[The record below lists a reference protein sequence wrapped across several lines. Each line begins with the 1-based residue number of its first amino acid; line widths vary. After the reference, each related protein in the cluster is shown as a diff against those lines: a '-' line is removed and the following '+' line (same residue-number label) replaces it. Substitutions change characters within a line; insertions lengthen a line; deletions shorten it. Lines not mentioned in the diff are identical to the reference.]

1 MRSKKLI
8 VPIIL
13 AMSLTLAACGTNEE
27 TKKEAPKTT
36 EESSNSKA
44 VSITDGA
51 QDMKQVL
58 ADLKTQL
65 TEKDATKVKDS
76 GEKLEEK
83 WQVFEDLVKEKSPD
97 LYEKVETPLHT
108 IEAGAKVEPLDA
120 KTLDKAAT
128 ELDGMLTEVQN
139 LK

>member
-8 VPIIL
+8 VPVIL
-13 AMSLTLAACGTNEE
+13 ATSLTLAACGAKEE

-44 VSITDGA
+44 VSIADGA
-51 QDMKQVL
+51 KDMKQVL
-58 ADLKTQL
+58 ADMKTQL
-65 TEKDATKVKDS
+65 TAKDATKVKDS

-83 WQVFEDLVKEKSPD
+83 WEAFEDSVKDKSPD

-108 IEAGAKVEPLDA
+108 IEAGAKIEPLDT

-128 ELDGMLTEVQN
+128 DLDSVLTEVQN

>member
-13 AMSLTLAACGTNEE
+13 ATTLTLAACGAKEE

-36 EESSNSKA
+36 EESSNSKT
-44 VSITDGA
+44 VSIADGA
-51 QDMKQVL
+51 KDMKQVL
-58 ADLKTQL
+58 ADMKTQL

-83 WQVFEDLVKEKSPD
+83 WEVFEDSVKDKNPD

-108 IEAGAKVEPLDA
+108 IEAGAKVEPLDT

-128 ELDGMLTEVQN
+128 DLDSVLTEVQN

>member
-1 MRSKKLI
+1 MQSKKLI

-13 AMSLTLAACGTNEE
+13 ATSLTLAACGTKEE
-27 TKKEAPKTT
+27 TKKEAPKT
-36 EESSNSKA
+36 EETSNSKA
-44 VSITDGA
+44 VSIADGA

-58 ADLKTQL
+58 ADMKTQL
-65 TEKDATKVKDS
+65 TAKDAAKVKDS
-76 GEKLEEK
+76 GEELEEK

-128 ELDGMLTEVQN
+128 ELDGVLTEVQN

>member
-8 VPIIL
+8 VPVIL
-13 AMSLTLAACGTNEE
+13 ATSLTLAACGAKEE

-44 VSITDGA
+44 VSIADGA
-51 QDMKQVL
+51 KDMKKVL
-58 ADLKTQL
+58 ADMKTQL
-65 TEKDATKVKDS
+65 TAKDATKVKDS

-83 WQVFEDLVKEKSPD
+83 WEAFEDSVKDKSPD

-108 IEAGAKVEPLDA
+108 IEAGAKIEPLDT

-128 ELDGMLTEVQN
+128 DLDSVLTEVQN

>member
-1 MRSKKLI
+1 MQSKKLI

-13 AMSLTLAACGTNEE
+13 ATSLTLAACGTKEE

-36 EESSNSKA
+36 EEASNSKA
-44 VSITDGA
+44 VSIADGA

-58 ADLKTQL
+58 ADMKTKL
-65 TEKDATKVKDS
+65 TAKDAAKVKDS
-76 GEKLEEK
+76 GEELEEK
-83 WQVFEDLVKEKSPD
+83 WQVFEDSVKEKSPD

-128 ELDGMLTEVQN
+128 ELDGVLTEVQN

>member
-13 AMSLTLAACGTNEE
+13 ATSLTLAACGTKEE
-27 TKKEAPKTT
+27 TKKEAPKT
-36 EESSNSKA
+36 EETSNSKA
-44 VSITDGA
+44 VSIADGA

-58 ADLKTQL
+58 ADMKTQL
-65 TEKDATKVKDS
+65 TAKDAAKVKDS
-76 GEKLEEK
+76 GEELEEK
-83 WQVFEDLVKEKSPD
+83 WQVFEDSVKEKSPD

-128 ELDGMLTEVQN
+128 ELDGVLTEVQN

>member
-1 MRSKKLI
+1 MQSKKLI

-13 AMSLTLAACGTNEE
+13 ATSLTLAACGTKEE
-27 TKKEAPKTT
+27 TKKEAPKT
-36 EESSNSKA
+36 EETSNSKA
-44 VSITDGA
+44 VSIADGA

-58 ADLKTQL
+58 ADMKTQL
-65 TEKDATKVKDS
+65 TAKDAAKVKDS
-76 GEKLEEK
+76 GEELEEK
-83 WQVFEDLVKEKSPD
+83 WQVFEDSVKEKSPD

-128 ELDGMLTEVQN
+128 ELDGVLTEVQN

>member
-1 MRSKKLI
+1 MQSKKLI

-13 AMSLTLAACGTNEE
+13 ATSLTLAACGTKEE
-27 TKKEAPKTT
+27 TKKEAPKT
-36 EESSNSKA
+36 EETSNSKA
-44 VSITDGA
+44 VSIADGA

-58 ADLKTQL
+58 ADMKTQL
-65 TEKDATKVKDS
+65 TAKDAAKVKDS
-76 GEKLEEK
+76 GEELEEK
-83 WQVFEDLVKEKSPD
+83 WQVFEDSVKEKSPD

-120 KTLDKAAT
+120 KTLDKAAI
-128 ELDGMLTEVQN
+128 ELDGVLTEVQN